1 MLTTVILPGI
11 HPSTET
17 KKNGHKQESKDT
29 ATAPTTSTAAQR
41 PDGVLK
47 PHKENAPR

>member
-1 MLTTVILPGI
+1 MLPGI
-11 HPSTET
+11 HPPTET
-17 KKNGHKQESKDT
+17 KKNSHKQESKDT
-29 ATAPTTSTAAQR
+29 ATAPATTTAAQR